1 VTPERRRIRVA
12 EALFDQL
19 DELLPADRGP
29 NGEPSVTD
37 FLVIDLPAV
46 VDRFA
51 TDFDAL
57 PEIIEGLP
65 AARMLIITGRLVNRF
80 VVYGVESPDG
90 AVDLIGIDLDL

>member
-1 VTPERRRIRVA
+1 M
-12 EALFDQL
+12 
-19 DELLPADRGP
+19 
-29 NGEPSVTD
+29 TD

-65 AARMLIITGRLVNRF
+65 TARMLIVHGRLVSQF
-80 VVYGVESPDG
+80 VVYGLESPDG
-90 AVDLIGIDLDL
+90 AVDLIGIDIEV

>member
-1 VTPERRRIRVA
+1 MTSDRRRIRVA

-19 DELLPADRGP
+19 DDLLPADRGP
-29 NGEPSVTD
+29 DGEPSVTD
-37 FLVIDLPAV
+37 LLVIDLPAV

-65 AARMLIITGRLVNRF
+65 TARMLITTGRLVSRF
-80 VVYGVESPDG
+80 VVFGVEAQDG
-90 AVDLIGIDLDL
+90 AIDLIGIDIDR

>member
-1 VTPERRRIRVA
+1 MTSDRRQVRVA
-12 EALFDQL
+12 ETLFDQL
-19 DELLPADRGP
+19 DGLLPTDRGP

-57 PEIIEGLP
+57 PEIVEGLP
-65 AARMLIITGRLVNRF
+65 SARMLIIAGRLVSQV
-80 VVYGVESPDG
+80 VVYGLESPDG
-90 AVDLIGIDLDL
+90 AIDLIGIDIEV

>member
-1 VTPERRRIRVA
+1 MTPARRRIRVA
-12 EALFDQL
+12 DGFFDQL
-19 DELLPADRGP
+19 DQLLPTDRGP

-51 TDFDAL
+51 TDVDAL

-65 AARMLIITGRLVNRF
+65 TARMLINTGRLVSRF
-80 VVYGVESPDG
+80 VVYGVESRDG
-90 AVDLIGIDLDL
+90 AVDPIGIDIDR